1 MNSIRG
7 KKLRLEAYK
16 QKFIDFLASSGA
28 LLFGE
33 FTLKSGRLSPYFV
46 NTGLFGTGEQ
56 IATLGTYYAEAI
68 KEAYGEDFDFIYG
81 PAYKG
86 IPLCVTAAIALSK
99 EFGIDKGYTFNRKEI
114 KDYADKKLIIGHQPS
129 NGEKVIIIDDVIT
142 DGGALIES
150 MNLLKNIAELKYT
163 GVILSVNRQEK
174 TKDGKNAVKNFVETY
189 DMPINFIVTINDIME
204 HLHNKEING
213 EVMLDDDKLKQLQD
227 YLSEYGI

>member
-1 MNSIRG
+1 M
-7 KKLRLEAYK
+7 ETYK

-28 LLFGE
+28 LQFGE

-68 KEAYGEDFDFIYG
+68 QEAYGDDFDFIYG

-86 IPLCVTAAIALSK
+86 VPLCVTAAIALAK
-99 EFGIDKGYTFNRKEI
+99 EFGIDKAYTFNRKEI
-114 KDYADKKLIIGHQPS
+114 KDYADKKLIIGHQPM

-150 MNLLKNIAELKYT
+150 MDLLKHIAELKYT

-174 TKDGKNAVKNFVETY
+174 TKDGKNAVKKFTETY
-189 DMPINFIVTINDIME
+189 DMPINFIVTIKEIME
-204 HLHNKEING
+204 YLHKKEING
-213 EVMLDDDKLKQLQD
+213 EVMLDDAKLKQIQD
-227 YLSEYGI
+227 YLAEYGV